1 MNQLT
6 AGSTVEVEY
15 EEIKNK
21 KFVKRI
27 SIITQDGAHIQL
39 SPLSP
44 KQYEGQID
52 EAKKQDNLVEETR
65 LQNVKSN
72 KLIVDIPDGVSL
84 DGELG
89 LSVEMN
95 QPVMLEMERIEEL
108 FNKFLEIYT
117 ISQAIK
123 AAVEFHRYSLE
134 NTTEEKVRS
143 FAKSL
148 IRMIKAELENEGID

>member
-1 MNQLT
+1 
-6 AGSTVEVEY
+6 
-15 EEIKNK
+15 
-21 KFVKRI
+21 
-27 SIITQDGAHIQL
+27 